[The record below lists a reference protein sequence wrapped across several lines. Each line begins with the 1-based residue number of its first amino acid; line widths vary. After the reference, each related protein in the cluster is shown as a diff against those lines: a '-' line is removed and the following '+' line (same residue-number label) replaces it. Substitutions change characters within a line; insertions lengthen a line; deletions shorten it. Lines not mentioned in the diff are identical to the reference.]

1 LSRKTEKLFLVFSD
15 IIFINLAWA
24 LYYLIRVESG
34 WISYANPPAFLGP
47 MIAVYIYWIIVFT
60 FAGLYQHWFVRS
72 RFDEFASVFKA
83 VSIGSL
89 ILFFAI
95 FVDDMMRD
103 APIISRYIILFYWLL
118 MVLCVGTGRVI
129 IRSVQ
134 RSLLQKGIGL
144 RNSFIVG
151 SGAKGKELL
160 EIIETY
166 PQLGYKFSG
175 FITTDERKNA
185 DEDNIMGR
193 VSDLPSLIKG
203 FGISEILIAL
213 DEDERSKVMDVIK
226 YCSGSD
232 VNLKIMPD
240 TYEIVSGLAKTNQ
253 IYGVPLIEV
262 MPDIMSPAATL
273 TKRIIDIIGSVVI
286 LVITFPIVLIFMLLI
301 KLTSKGPLLYTQ
313 ERVGKNGQYFTI
325 YKFRTMIENAEE
337 YGPEWSGPDD
347 PRITRVGK
355 ILRKTHIDEIPQ
367 LVNVL
372 KNEMSIVGPRPERP
386 FFVEELK
393 NQIPYYYKRLSVKPG
408 ITGWAQIK
416 YKYDV
421 SLDDVKSKLQFDF
434 YYIENM
440 SLTLDLKIILN
451 TIIVVL
457 LLKGR

>member
-1 LSRKTEKLFLVFSD
+1 MSRRTEKFFLVLSD
-15 IIFINLAWA
+15 LIFINLAWV
-24 LYYLIRVESG
+24 LYYVTRVESG
-34 WISYANPPAFLGP
+34 WIEYANPPAFLEP
-47 MIAVYIYWIIVFT
+47 MVAMYLYWSIIFI

-95 FVDDMMRD
+95 LIDDMMSN
-103 APIISRYIILFYWLL
+103 APVISRFIILIYWIT
-118 MVLCVGTGRVI
+118 MVFFVGLGRVI

-151 SGAKGKELL
+151 SGEKGKELL
-160 EIIETY
+160 NIIRKF
-166 PQLGYKFSG
+166 PQLGYKVEG
-175 FITTDERKNA
+175 FISPNGPNGDAIGVIE
-185 DEDNIMGR
+185 
-193 VSDLPSLIKG
+193 DLPSLIKG

-213 DEDERSKVMDVIK
+213 EPDEKSKVLDVIR
-226 YCSGSD
+226 YCSGTE

-240 TYEIVSGLAKTNQ
+240 TYEIVSGLARTNQ

-262 MPDIMSPAATL
+262 MPEIMSPAATL
-273 TKRIIDIIGSVVI
+273 TKRLIDIFISV
-286 LVITFPIVLIFMLLI
+286 FLLI
-301 KLTSKGPLLYTQ
+301 ILSPVLFISAILIKITSKGPVLYSQVRTG
-313 ERVGKNGQYFTI
+313 RNGKEFVML
-325 YKFRTMIENAEE
+325 KFRTMIENSEE
-337 YGPEWSGPDD
+337 YGPEWAGEND
-347 PRITRVGK
+347 PRITKFGK
-355 ILRKTHIDEIPQ
+355 FLRRTHLDEVPQ
-367 LVNVL
+367 LVNVF

-393 NQIPYYYKRLSVKPG
+393 SRIPYYYKRLSVKPG

-416 YKYDV
+416 YKYDA
-421 SLDDVKSKLQFDF
+421 SLDDVKNKLQFDF

-451 TIIVVL
+451 TIIVVI

>member
-1 LSRKTEKLFLVFSD
+1 M
-15 IIFINLAWA
+15 

-34 WISYANPPAFLGP
+34 WISYANIPAFWAP
-47 MIAVYIYWIIVFT
+47 MLAVFVYWIIIFS

-83 VSIGSL
+83 VSTGSI

-95 FVDDMMRD
+95 FIDDMMRE
-103 APIISRYIILFYWLL
+103 APIISRFIILFYWLL

-129 IRSVQ
+129 IRGVQ
-134 RSLLQKGIGL
+134 RSLLEKGIGL
-144 RNSFIVG
+144 RNSFIIG
-151 SGAKGKELL
+151 NGEKGKELL
-160 EIIETY
+160 GFIEKF
-166 PQLGYKFSG
+166 PQLGYKFAG
-175 FITTDERKNA
+175 FISPNGIVPGDKEEVLGKM
-185 DEDNIMGR
+185 E
-193 VSDLPSLIKG
+193 DLPSLIKG

-213 DEDERSKVMDVIK
+213 EPDEKSKVLDVIK
-226 YCSGSD
+226 YCSGTE

-262 MPDIMSPAATL
+262 MPEIMSPAAAL
-273 TKRIIDIIGSVVI
+273 TKRLIDVFGA
-286 LVITFPIVLIFMLLI
+286 IFILLI
-301 KLTSKGPLLYTQ
+301 TLPLTLVSMVLVKLTSKGPLLYTQ
-313 ERVGKNGQYFTI
+313 ERVGRNGKLFTI

-347 PRITRVGK
+347 PRITKFGK
-355 ILRKTHIDEIPQ
+355 FLRKTHIDEIPQ
-367 LVNVL
+367 LYNVL
-372 KNEMSIVGPRPERP
+372 RNEMSIVGPRPERP

-393 NQIPYYYKRLSVKPG
+393 SKIPYYYKRLSIKPG

-416 YKYDV
+416 YEYDA

-451 TIIVVL
+451 TIIVVIL
-457 LLKGR
+457 FKGR

>member
-1 LSRKTEKLFLVFSD
+1 M
-15 IIFINLAWA
+15 

-34 WISYANPPAFLGP
+34 WISYANVPAFWAP
-47 MIAVYIYWIIVFT
+47 MIAVFLYWVIIFS

-83 VSIGSL
+83 VSTGSI

-95 FVDDMMRD
+95 FIDDMMRE
-103 APIISRYIILFYWLL
+103 APIISRFIILFYWIL

-129 IRSVQ
+129 IRGVQ
-134 RSLLQKGIGL
+134 RSLLEKGIGL
-144 RNSFIVG
+144 RNSFIIG
-151 SGAKGKELL
+151 NGEKGKELL
-160 EIIETY
+160 GFIEKF

-175 FITTDERKNA
+175 FISPNGSDTGDQK
-185 DEDNIMGR
+185 ILGR
-193 VSDLPSLIKG
+193 MEELPSLIKG

-213 DEDERSKVMDVIK
+213 EPDEKSKVLDVIK
-226 YCSGSD
+226 YCSGTE

-262 MPDIMSPAATL
+262 MPEIMSPAATL
-273 TKRIIDIIGSVVI
+273 TKRVIDIFGSLFILLITLPLTLVSVI
-286 LVITFPIVLIFMLLI
+286 LI
-301 KLTSKGPLLYTQ
+301 KLTSKGPLLYSQ
-313 ERVGKNGQYFTI
+313 ERVGRNGKKFTI
-325 YKFRTMIENAEE
+325 YKFRTMVENAEE

-347 PRITRVGK
+347 PRITKFGK
-355 ILRKTHIDEIPQ
+355 FLRKTHIDEIPQ
-367 LVNVL
+367 LYNVL

-386 FFVEELK
+386 YFVEELK
-393 NQIPYYYKRLSVKPG
+393 SKIPYYYKRLSIKPG

-416 YKYDV
+416 YEYDA